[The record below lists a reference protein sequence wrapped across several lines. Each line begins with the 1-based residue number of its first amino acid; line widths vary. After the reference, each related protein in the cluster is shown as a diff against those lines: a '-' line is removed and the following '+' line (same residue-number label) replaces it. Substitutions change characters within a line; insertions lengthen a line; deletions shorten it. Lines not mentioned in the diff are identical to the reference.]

1 MSGPLWP
8 KQELVVRMRVL
19 QFFKTYYPDSYG
31 GIEQVIFQL
40 SQAMSTIG
48 VETDVLALSRNPAR
62 GPASIGSH
70 RTHYANLDF
79 EIASTGLSSAA
90 IGKFCRLAAE
100 ADIVHY
106 HYPWPYMDL
115 VHFIARSGK
124 PTVVTYHSDII
135 RQKRLRVIY
144 RPIEKLFFNSVDAIV
159 PTSPNYGATSSI
171 LRPYQDKLR
180 VIPIGIDER
189 EYPEVSQERRSYWRR
204 SFGERFFLFVGMLR
218 YYKGLHVLLDAI
230 PGAEYKVLIVGAGPI
245 ERDLRAQAAHLK
257 LNNVHFLGAL
267 PDEDKV
273 ALLDLAVGAVFP
285 SHMRAEAFGVFLLEA
300 AMFAKPLIS
309 SEIGT
314 GTSFVNVDGETGIV
328 IHPGDPSALRR
339 AMDYIWT
346 HPDEAARLGKNARAR
361 YENLF
366 TAQTMAKAYLSLY
379 RSILAKRHVDTRR
392 NLDVW
397 AKL

>member
-40 SQAMSTIG
+40 SQAMSAIG
-48 VETDVLALSRNPAR
+48 VETDVLALSRNPA
-62 GPASIGSH
+62 P
-70 RTHYANLDF
+70 
-79 EIASTGLSSAA
+79 
-90 IGKFCRLAAE
+90 
-100 ADIVHY
+100 
-106 HYPWPYMDL
+106 
-115 VHFIARSGK
+115 
-124 PTVVTYHSDII
+124 
-135 RQKRLRVIY
+135 
-144 RPIEKLFFNSVDAIV
+144 
-159 PTSPNYGATSSI
+159 
-171 LRPYQDKLR
+171 
-180 VIPIGIDER
+180 
-189 EYPEVSQERRSYWRR
+189 
-204 SFGERFFLFVGMLR
+204 
-218 YYKGLHVLLDAI
+218 
-230 PGAEYKVLIVGAGPI
+230 
-245 ERDLRAQAAHLK
+245 
-257 LNNVHFLGAL
+257 

-273 ALLDLAVGAVFP
+273 ALLDLAGGTVFP
-285 SHMRAEAFGVFLLEA
+285 SHMRAEAFGIFLLEA

-314 GTSFVNVDGETGIV
+314 GTSFVNVDGETGII

-366 TAQTMAKAYLSLY
+366 TGQTMAKAYLSLY

-397 AKL
+397 AK